1 MLGNSDSSL
10 SSVFKRKHNPVAAC
24 LKCGWAI
31 LQHNLA
37 LLPDRKHPEHIRKLT
52 CGYSSVGFVFKCCDT
67 TACHWESWQA
77 PGCWAAASCCRLP
90 WEGQGSLSNQQTADI
105 SGPLAFPVAPSP
117 HHIGCLLISQQIDYA
132 AWWIHQILL
141 SESLFIFFFSVCCCY
156 WHGEGLNQSHRLH
169 LSHSSCTLQLMNTQ
183 IVITLIGI
191 NLVNSM

>member
-1 MLGNSDSSL
+1 MSIPTAWAEHRTVGPTETHHDLLLWSSIHMLGNSDSSL

-105 SGPLAFPVAPSP
+105 SGSLAFPVAPSP

-141 SESLFIFFFSVCCCY
+141 SESLFIFFFFCLLLLLT
-156 WHGEGLNQSHRLH
+156 WRRA
-169 LSHSSCTLQLMNTQ
+169 
-183 IVITLIGI
+183 
-191 NLVNSM
+191 